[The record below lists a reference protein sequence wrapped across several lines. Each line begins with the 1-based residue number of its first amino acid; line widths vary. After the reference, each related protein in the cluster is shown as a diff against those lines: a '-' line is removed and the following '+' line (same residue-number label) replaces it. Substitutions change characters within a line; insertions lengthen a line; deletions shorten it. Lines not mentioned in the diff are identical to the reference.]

1 MAMMAIIRIIS
12 CLSCL
17 DVSVA
22 VKVAV
27 LQRIE
32 LFLYVDCDVI
42 FSNLLAKKSKKE
54 LLIS

>member
-42 FSNLLAKKSKKE
+42 FSNLLTKK
-54 LLIS
+54 I